1 MLILPLSLQG
11 AAAREPFKILRAA
24 LLSAAVLCLALGN
37 PLSAQ
42 IGGQGSITG
51 TVIDPSGAVV
61 PNATVTATN
70 NATNNATNEKTT
82 QNSSSS
88 GVFTLSPLNPGTYT
102 VTFSAPG
109 FKTLT

>member
-1 MLILPLSLQG
+1 
-11 AAAREPFKILRAA
+11 
-24 LLSAAVLCLALGN
+24 
-37 PLSAQ
+37 
-42 IGGQGSITG
+42 
-51 TVIDPSGAVV
+51 
-61 PNATVTATN
+61 VTATN

>member
-24 LLSAAVLCLALGN
+24 LLSAAVLCLALGK

-51 TVIDPSGAVV
+51 TVTDPSGAVV
-61 PNATVTATN
+61 PNATVT
-70 NATNNATNEKTT
+70 ATNNATNEKTT